1 MLTMLPRILSPV
13 RAVSQRLIRSSTVTL
28 HPRVQRVALQSSASL
43 WIQGAK
49 AFTTTSSV
57 ANGVSRGSAAVNDNK
72 VQVKWDDG
80 KSSRFH
86 HFWLRDH
93 CHCPECYHTV
103 TKQRLFNTFQIPR
116 DIQPKSIEST
126 STGIDI
132 VWTDNHKSHYDHEW
146 LRAHSYD
153 PKILNP
159 FKPEGDAKIPWDIS
173 IRDNLPRVEYG
184 EVMETD
190 KGLAKWLN
198 NIHVYGFSMVNNV
211 PVSTEATEKLAQ
223 RIAFIRETHYGGF
236 WDFTSD
242 LGHGDTAYTDIA
254 LGAHTDNTYFTDP
267 CGLQMFHMLYHDGEG
282 GDNLL
287 VDGLHCAQVLK
298 EKHPESYQTLS
309 TLSVGAHCAGDK
321 GTHIVPTPRRNPI
334 LKHDPF
340 TGELAQIRFNNDDR
354 STVDHLSP
362 KQVEQLYDALFDWN
376 AILTDKKH
384 ELWTKFEPGTV
395 IIFDNWRVLH
405 GRSSFTGKRRMCG
418 AYINWDDY
426 RSRWRTLNL
435 SEKQLALNI

>member
-1 MLTMLPRILSPV
+1 MLALRP
-13 RAVSQRLIRSSTVTL
+13 Q
-28 HPRVQRVALQSSASL
+28 VQRIAVQSSPSL

-49 AFTTTSSV
+49 AFSSTASV
-57 ANGVSRGSAAVNDNK
+57 ARAVSSGSATVNDNK
-72 VQVKWDDG
+72 VQVKWNDG

-86 HFWLRDH
+86 NFWLRDH

-116 DIQPKSIEST
+116 DVQPASIEST
-126 STGIDI
+126 TKGVDI
-132 VWTDNHKSHYDHEW
+132 IS
-146 LRAHSYD
+146 
-153 PKILNP
+153 
-159 FKPEGDAKIPWDIS
+159 WDIS
-173 IRDNLPRVEYG
+173 IRENLPQVEFG
-184 EVMETD
+184 EVMET
-190 KGLAKWLN
+190 KEGLAKWLN
-198 NIHVYGFSMVNNV
+198 NIHVYGFSMVNKV

-267 CGLQMFHMLYHDGEG
+267 LQMFHMLYHDGNG

-287 VDGLHCAQVLK
+287 VDGLQCAQVLK

-309 TLSVGAHCAGDK
+309 TLSIGAHCAGDK

-340 TGELAQIRFNNDDR
+340 TGELVQIRFNNDDR
-354 STVDHLSP
+354 STINHLSSN
-362 KQVEQLYDALFDWN
+362 QVEQLYDALFDWN
-376 AILTDKKH
+376 KILTDKRH

-435 SEKQLALNI
+435 AEDQLARDL